1 MKAMILAAGRG
12 ERMRPLTDKIP
23 KPLAPLGESC
33 LIEPLLYALQRAGV
47 KEVIINV
54 CYLAQQIVD
63 YLQDGSR
70 YGVRIQYSWESEVG
84 GLETGGG
91 VYQALPLLGAE
102 PFLLISS
109 DIVTDYPFGDLVN
122 KPLRGLA
129 HLIFVD
135 NPEFHVQ
142 GDFHLS
148 AEGQV
153 SLQGNNFLN
162 YAGISVLHPDLFKNY
177 KPGKFPVFKPIK
189 AAIAAGL
196 TTGEHYRG
204 TWHNIGT
211 LAQLQ
216 ALCTQPLVPSS
227 SRGEG

>member
-12 ERMRPLTDKIP
+12 ERMRPLTDKVP
-23 KPLAPLGESC
+23 KPLAPLGEGR
-33 LIEPLLYALQRAGV
+33 LIEPSLYALQRAGI

-70 YGVRIQYSWESEVG
+70 YGVRIHYSWESEVG

-91 VYQALPLLGAE
+91 VYQALSLLGPE
-102 PFLLISS
+102 PFLLLSS

-129 HLIFVD
+129 HLVFVD
-135 NPEFHVQ
+135 NPEFHLK

-153 SLQGNNFLN
+153 YLQGNNFLN
-162 YAGISVLHPDLFKNY
+162 FAGISLLHPDLFKNC

-204 TWHNIGT
+204 IWHNIGT

-216 ALCTQPLVPSS
+216 ALSPQLFTPPPSHF
-227 SRGEG
+227 